1 MTYIITAI
9 TDRGNFKTVNQ
20 DAFYVKSTT
29 IGRATIIFGIV
40 CDGLGGLSDG
50 EFASSYVVQS
60 FVRWFEN
67 FLMEPFI
74 KEIDF
79 KEICQSWNEVL
90 QNCNNKLINYGE
102 RRNLQTG
109 TTMNA
114 ILIIKNQ
121 YLIAN
126 IGDSRAYSI
135 IKRVKQIT
143 MDHSFVNQE
152 VENGRLSQTEAKI
165 DPRQHLLTRCV
176 GVYKCVAADF
186 YFGKIKGNQTLIHCS
201 DGFYKE
207 VSEKEIVK
215 IFEEEKNNGEM
226 GLNRAVSNIVEIVK
240 TRGEKDNITVLAIK
254 KEKSR
259 FL

>member
-1 MTYIITAI
+1 MTYIISAI

-29 IGRATIIFGIV
+29 IGRTAIVFGIV

-60 FVRWFEN
+60 FVRWFES
-67 FLMEPFI
+67 FLKEPFI
-74 KEIDF
+74 KEINF
-79 KEICQSWNEVL
+79 NEICKSWDEVL
-90 QNCNNKLINYGE
+90 QKCNNKLINYGE
-102 RRNLQTG
+102 RRDLQSG

-143 MDHSFVNQE
+143 KDHSFINQE
-152 VENGRLSQTEAKI
+152 VENGRLSRAQAKI
-165 DPRQHLLTRCV
+165 DPRQHLLTKCV
-176 GVYKCVAADF
+176 GVYDCVAADF
-186 YFGKIKGNQTLIHCS
+186 YLGKIKGNQTLIHCS

-207 VSEKEIVK
+207 VSEREIVK
-215 IFEEEKNNGEM
+215 ILEEEKNNGEI
-226 GLNRAVSNIVEIVK
+226 GLNRAVTTIVEIVK
-240 TRGEKDNITVLAIK
+240 TRGEKDNITVLVIK
-254 KEKSR
+254 KEKLR